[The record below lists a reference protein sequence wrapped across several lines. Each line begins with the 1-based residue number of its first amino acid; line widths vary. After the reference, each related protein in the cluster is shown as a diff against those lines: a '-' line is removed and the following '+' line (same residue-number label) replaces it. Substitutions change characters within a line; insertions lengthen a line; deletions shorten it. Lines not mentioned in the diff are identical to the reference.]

1 MGVYQLRILEFPEN
15 VILQQSANLLRKGV
29 LKLCTCALCVC
40 PVCVL
45 YAVLTD
51 WCSGGITDRLTGQ

>member
-29 LKLCTCALCVC
+29 FKAVHVC
-40 PVCVL
+40 PVCVSRVCAIRSADGL
-45 YAVLTD
+45 MQWGYH
-51 WCSGGITDRLTGQ
+51 